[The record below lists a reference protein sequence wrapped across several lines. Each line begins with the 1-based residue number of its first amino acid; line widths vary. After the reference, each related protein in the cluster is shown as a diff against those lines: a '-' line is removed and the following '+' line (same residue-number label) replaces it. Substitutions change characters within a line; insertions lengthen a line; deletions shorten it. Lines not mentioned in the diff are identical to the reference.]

1 MAKKNEKLTQKQ
13 ERELVEFRERMW
25 AQGTS
30 CEPCN
35 RAEAEAAIS
44 DAYREIGRKPP
55 IFFWMSSPMTCAL
68 GLHVLQRLAEHQPRL
83 AGLGDGLGDGLRDG
97 LWDGLGAGLRAG
109 LGVGLRDG
117 LGDGLWDGLGAGLG
131 DGLGDGLRDRL
142 GAGWGAGL
150 WAGLGD
156 GLGDLAYTYWW
167 GQMDTY
173 WLAYYRFGSDLGCAQ
188 KADLLRRLSIMER
201 IAASCGFWYPRDGV
215 CLVSDRFLSVKWDE
229 SRNRAGLPFR
239 LHNADGPA
247 VQFRDQW
254 GLFYWHGY
262 RIPDDHSWI
271 ITDKARITADAIM
284 SEPNAELRRVMC
296 EVTEFEPIRT
306 IGKVISEDADGN
318 GHPRRLLT
326 ANIKG
331 DEIRIVEVQNGS
343 LEPDGSRRKFLLG
356 AMPGATPH
364 QVIAA
369 SYGINPELYVEA
381 VRT

>member
-97 LWDGLGAGLRAG
+97 LWDGLGAGLR
-109 LGVGLRDG
+109 
-117 LGDGLWDGLGAGLG
+117 
-131 DGLGDGLRDRL
+131 DGLR
-142 GAGWGAGL
+142 
-150 WAGLGD
+150 
-156 GLGDLAYTYWW
+156 DLAYTYWW